1 MYNTCSEWG
10 MFLEEV
16 KLHVNMYY
24 IVVVS
29 GACSTVVGHSVDV

>member
-16 KLHVNMYY
+16 KLHVNMYSCGEWGMFHSCAHVELY
-24 IVVVS
+24 I
-29 GACSTVVGHSVDV
+29 G